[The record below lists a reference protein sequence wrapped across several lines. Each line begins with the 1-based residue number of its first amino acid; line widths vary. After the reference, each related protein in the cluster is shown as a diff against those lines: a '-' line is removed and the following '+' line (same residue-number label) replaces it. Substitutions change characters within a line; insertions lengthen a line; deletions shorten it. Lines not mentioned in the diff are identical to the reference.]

1 MIPFRSIYLDAPAV
15 PGRILD
21 IFEPTESSREAALFF
36 VHGGGWHAGSR
47 TSYHTIAL
55 AYRELGFEC
64 ASTDYRLGG
73 TKVFDQI
80 RDVQESL
87 QVFANDLVARGRRP
101 HIAIIGT
108 SAGAHLAAMAVLT
121 SPAQAPS
128 YRITAVCLQA
138 TPFTFEPWT
147 DIFPAIWGDMQRA
160 IGTPYDSATAI
171 YRQASPISH
180 LHPGQ
185 PPIFALHAEDEHMFP
200 LDLTEHFATQARAL
214 GNTVEIKTYPR
225 TEHGFFYNLDR
236 WQQREA
242 FDDILSFVERTKP
255 RPANP

>member
-21 IFEPTESSREAALFF
+21 IFEPTESSRGVALFF

-47 TSYHTIAL
+47 ISYH
-55 AYRELGFEC
+55 
-64 ASTDYRLGG
+64 
-73 TKVFDQI
+73 
-80 RDVQESL
+80 
-87 QVFANDLVARGRRP
+87 ARGRRP

-108 SAGAHLAAMAVLT
+108 SAGAHLAAMAALT

-160 IGTPYDSATAI
+160 IGTPYDSDPTR

-180 LHPGQ
+180 IRPGQ

-200 LDLTEHFATQARAL
+200 LDLTEHFATESRAL

-242 FDDILSFVERTKP
+242 FDDILSFVERTAP
-255 RPANP
+255 C